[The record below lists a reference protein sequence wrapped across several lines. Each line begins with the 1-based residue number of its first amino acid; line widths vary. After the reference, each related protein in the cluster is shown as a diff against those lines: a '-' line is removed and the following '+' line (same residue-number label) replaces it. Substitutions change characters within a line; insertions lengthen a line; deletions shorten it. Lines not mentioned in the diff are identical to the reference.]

1 MRPHRLSLTAFGSFP
16 GSETVDFDALTE
28 AGLFLVHGPTGA
40 GKTTILDALCFAL
53 YGQVPGQR
61 NSARALRCDHAPP
74 SVGPSV
80 SLEVSVRGRLLRIQR
95 SPVWQRPKLRGS
107 GFTEE
112 KAKVIVEERA
122 GSSWHGLTT
131 RSDEAGDLVGGLL
144 GMNADQFCQVAM
156 LPQGDFARF
165 LRADGDDRRRLL
177 ERLFTVKVFT
187 QTESWLAEH
196 RKTAWREQQ
205 ELRQQVDF
213 AIQRL
218 EEAAGD
224 LTPTAI
230 TAPDAVTEAAGSDA
244 AVTGVPAPGG
254 AVPGAAAMDGAAP
267 STPTPG
273 AALPSAGALFD
284 LPADPSA
291 GPDTPGS
298 HRSERRAAAPSAPD
312 TGSPGSGTVPP
323 GSDAEPPDADT
334 DPLGWAGALLAAARA
349 VVVRTTGQHET
360 AGHAL
365 RSARSRFEQATSL
378 ADRQRRHAEA
388 LTLRRTLDE
397 RAEERAELQ
406 AILDDAARA
415 DRVLP
420 LIRAARQRAEAAAK
434 AHALATDAVARAH
447 PLLKTTPTPAS
458 RSSSAPTAPSDD
470 DASAISSAQAPA
482 AYRLDRPREG
492 SPAAA
497 STPTPAAYPVDWPL
511 TDPSHTP
518 SDEESGSRA
527 LPRRAN
533 LVGWVEPERLR
544 AMERDRQ
551 AEIARLSELLTEEAR
566 LLVVRRDLQRVEQEL
581 TGLAAEDESAA
592 TRLAA
597 LPALVAEAE
606 RKLAQARLD
615 AARIPA
621 AEAVRTAAAEL
632 IGVDRELSRLATE
645 LDGLTQREAEVAAAD
660 AELPA
665 RLADVNTRLSEVR
678 AEAAAIPAAVA
689 TLEAAKAVRD
699 AAHRGETLAAEL
711 ESAAAA
717 HQSLVDRAQGLR
729 EHWLDVRQA
738 RIDGMAAELARDLS
752 DGSPCAVCGSDQ
764 HPHPA
769 SPAPSAPSADDEQ
782 AAESAH
788 EAALSER
795 EAAERALASL
805 ESRHTDAVS
814 AAGGLDPATAESA
827 TLQAQEQLARLEAI
841 AEREPALAAELDHIE
856 TERERVRDQSRD
868 LGELLTAHRT
878 HRTHFQAERTR
889 LVTRLIQSGLLD
901 TYVPTTDT
909 GRLGT
914 ATGRPT
920 GSAQSD
926 SRVDLR
932 TEDEADGSAQGRTD
946 RGVASGEAVSV
957 GDGGAEDGS
966 DVSARARAE
975 RGAASE
981 ETVPGDGRGAEIG
994 PELAP
999 AVLAVAE
1006 KELERL
1012 RASAGLEAGLAREA
1026 AGLGQERVALEERV
1040 RRLSARLA
1048 AGRTRQEELS
1058 GDAGRLTARLD
1069 SARGDDS
1076 TLTARLSRLNDEAE
1090 LLREALDATQAA
1102 VAAEAE
1108 RVRAVEAAGRAA
1120 LEAGFDDVADV
1131 ESAARSE
1138 YERESKAELLRRL
1151 DAQHAAVTST
1161 LADPELVAA
1170 AQQDVPDLA
1179 VAEAA
1184 REEAERAHTALA
1196 SARDQAEQRE
1206 RRVAELGAEL
1216 AACIDRWQPA
1226 ADRHRLAERLAALA
1240 SGTSS
1245 DNQWSMS
1252 LSSFVLGERLRQVV
1266 DAANERLD
1274 HMSAGR
1280 YLLRHDLRKTAG
1292 ARGRSGGGL
1301 GLRVADGWTGVD
1313 RDPATLSGG
1322 ESFITSLALA
1332 LGLADVVTAEAGGAE
1347 IGTLFVDEGF
1357 GTLDEDT
1364 LDGVLDILDG
1374 LRDGG
1379 RAVGIISHVAEL
1391 RSRVPAQLKV
1401 SKTRTGSTLST
1412 VGVG

>member
-1 MRPHRLSLTAFGSFP
+1 MRPHRLTLTAFGSFP
-16 GSETVDFDALTE
+16 GSETVDFDALAE

-80 SLEVSVRGRLLRIQR
+80 SLEVSLRGRLLRIQR

-112 KAKVIVEERA
+112 KAKVIVEERV
-122 GSSWHGLTT
+122 GSAWHGLTT

-187 QTESWLAEH
+187 QTETWLAEH
-196 RKTAWREQQ
+196 RKAAWRDQQ

-224 LTPTAI
+224 LSAADAGAALAADVALSGADAAASGAA
-230 TAPDAVTEAAGSDA
+230 APGADA
-244 AVTGVPAPGG
+244 AVLGAGVAAPG
-254 AVPGAAAMDGAAP
+254 
-267 STPTPG
+267 
-273 AALPSAGALFD
+273 
-284 LPADPSA
+284 AD
-291 GPDTPGS
+291 
-298 HRSERRAAAPSAPD
+298 
-312 TGSPGSGTVPP
+312 V
-323 GSDAEPPDADT
+323 EPPDSDT

-349 VVVRTTGQHET
+349 VVVRTAEQHAA

-434 AHALATDAVARAH
+434 AHSLATDAVARAH
-447 PLLKTTPTPAS
+447 PLLKATP
-458 RSSSAPTAPSDD
+458 PS
-470 DASAISSAQAPA
+470 
-482 AYRLDRPREG
+482 G
-492 SPAAA
+492 
-497 STPTPAAYPVDWPL
+497 
-511 TDPSHTP
+511 PS
-518 SDEESGSRA
+518 
-527 LPRRAN
+527 
-533 LVGWVEPERLR
+533 LVGWVEPERLH

-566 LLVVRRDLQRVEQEL
+566 LLVVRRDLQRVEDEL
-581 TGLAAEDESAA
+581 TGLAAEDETAA

-597 LPALVAEAE
+597 LPALVEEAE
-606 RKLAQARLD
+606 RQLARTRLD

-632 IGVDRELSRLATE
+632 IAVDRELAGLAAE

-660 AELPA
+660 AELPV
-665 RLADVNTRLSEVR
+665 RLADVNARLAEVR
-678 AEAAAIPAAVA
+678 AETAAIPAAVA
-689 TLEAAKAVRD
+689 TLDAARAVRD
-699 AAHRGETLAAEL
+699 AAHRAEAMAAEL
-711 ESAAAA
+711 ESAAAD

-752 DGSPCAVCGSDQ
+752 DGSPCSVCGSAD

-769 SPAPSAPSADDEQ
+769 SPAPSAPSADDEL
-782 AAESAH
+782 AAERAH

-805 ESRHTDAVS
+805 ESRHADAVS
-814 AAGGLDPATAESA
+814 AAGGLDTGTAETA
-827 TLQAQEQLARLEAI
+827 ALQAKEELARLEAI
-841 AEREPALAAELDHIE
+841 AEREPALAAELDRVE
-856 TERERVRDQSRD
+856 TERDRVRDQARE

-878 HRTHFQAERTR
+878 HRTHFQAERAR
-889 LVTRLIQSGLLD
+889 IVTRLLQSGLLD
-901 TYVPTTDT
+901 TDT
-909 GRLGT
+909 
-914 ATGRPT
+914 
-920 GSAQSD
+920 
-926 SRVDLR
+926 RV
-932 TEDEADGSAQGRTD
+932 
-946 RGVASGEAVSV
+946 
-957 GDGGAEDGS
+957 
-966 DVSARARAE
+966 
-975 RGAASE
+975 RGAADVD
-981 ETVPGDGRGAEIG
+981 T
-994 PELAP
+994 ELAP
-999 AVLAVAE
+999 SVLAVVE
-1006 KELERL
+1006 EEVERL
-1012 RASAGLEAGLAREA
+1012 RESAGREAGLAREA
-1026 AGLGQERVALEERV
+1026 AGLSQERVALEERA
-1040 RRLSARLA
+1040 RRVTARLA
-1048 AGRTRQEELS
+1048 ACRTRQEELS
-1058 GDAGRLTARLD
+1058 GDTGRLTARLD
-1069 SARGDDS
+1069 SARGDDP
-1076 TLTARLSRLNDEAE
+1076 TLTARLSRLNDEAQ
-1090 LLREALDATQAA
+1090 LLREALEATQAA
-1102 VAAEAE
+1102 VATEAE
-1108 RVRAVEAAGRAA
+1108 RVSAVEAAVRVA
-1120 LEAGFDDVADV
+1120 LEAGFGDVADV
-1131 ESAARSE
+1131 EAAARSE
-1138 YERESKAELLRRL
+1138 YERDGKAELLRRL

-1170 AQQDVPDLA
+1170 ARQDVPDLA
-1179 VAEAA
+1179 AAEAA
-1184 REEAERAHTALA
+1184 RDEAEQAHTALA
-1196 SARDQAEQRE
+1196 SARDRAARRE
-1206 RRVAELGAEL
+1206 ERVAELGAEL
-1216 AACIDRWQPA
+1216 AACIERWQPA

-1245 DNQWSMS
+1245 DNQWNMS

-1391 RSRVPAQLKV
+1391 RSRIPAQLRV
-1401 SKTRTGSTLST
+1401 SKARTGSTLSA